1 MNPALRVQLYFFVQ
15 FMSVGMVNAF
25 AGIWFDTQG
34 LSSVQI
40 GALSA
45 IPNIVVLLI
54 VVFVGRIADRASDWR
69 QVIIFCAI
77 ISALTPIG
85 LIYVTGFLGVLF
97 FWSVGSIAQ
106 RTALPVSD
114 AAGLRMARREGL
126 NFGAFRGLST
136 LGYLLVIIFAG
147 FALQD
152 RGVEVFLP
160 LFIGLGLLR
169 GLTSLF
175 LPKMRAP
182 EAVHASRSAGNLRS
196 LMKAWFLLP
205 IIGYALLDTPHLI
218 LNSFQGL
225 LWARQGISTETIG
238 LLIALGA
245 AAETAM
251 FFAFAHVAKRFP
263 PITLLL
269 IGVAASIF
277 RWLAM
282 ATSPEVPAL
291 IGLQTLHAVTY
302 ASAFLAITNY
312 VADNVSEDN
321 AAQAQSLIVNFELV
335 LSSLGLMLFGWLV
348 GHYGAYSYV
357 ASAAMAA
364 IAGILILLGRQMRPA
379 DEATSS

>member
-1 MNPALRVQLYFFVQ
+1 
-15 FMSVGMVNAF
+15 MSV
-25 AGIWFDTQG
+25 
-34 LSSVQI
+34 
-40 GALSA
+40 
-45 IPNIVVLLI
+45 
-54 VVFVGRIADRASDWR
+54 
-69 QVIIFCAI
+69 
-77 ISALTPIG
+77 
-85 LIYVTGFLGVLF
+85 
-97 FWSVGSIAQ
+97 AQ

-147 FALQD
+147 FVLRD

-169 GLTSLF
+169 GVASLF
-175 LPKMRAP
+175 LPKMRAQAP
-182 EAVHASRSAGNLRS
+182 LQETENQANLRS

-205 IIGYALLDTPHLI
+205 LVGYALLDTPHII

-245 AAETAM
+245 AAETVM

-282 ATSPEVPAL
+282 AASPGVPAL

-312 VADNVSEDN
+312 VADNVSEDD
-321 AAQAQSLIVNFELV
+321 AAQAQSLVVNFELI
-335 LSSLGLMLFGWLV
+335 LSSCGLLLFGWLV
-348 GHYGAYSYV
+348 GQFGAVSYV
-357 ASAAMAA
+357 ASAAMAVV
-364 IAGILILLGRQMRPA
+364 AGALILAGQALRPERQS
-379 DEATSS
+379 TSS